1 MRFSYSSKQRI
12 NGFNRRL
19 HAETR
24 ILTTIFSLLFWD
36 IIFADIPGAFETPY
50 QTAPLDLAEDTF
62 YYARKDMIEARLE
75 EIRNGGARE
84 ILEPRDEQ
92 HREKQT
98 ICVGLQWDLCG
109 RSDLV
114 QIVEVCAQIFF
125 VDW

>member
-1 MRFSYSSKQRI
+1 M
-12 NGFNRRL
+12 
-19 HAETR
+19 
-24 ILTTIFSLLFWD
+24 
-36 IIFADIPGAFETPY
+36 
-50 QTAPLDLAEDTF
+50 DLAEDTF

-84 ILEPRDEQ
+84 ILELRDEQ

-98 ICVGLQWDLCG
+98 ICVGLRWDICG

-125 VDW
+125 AGW